1 MQTLKDRLN
10 KLRPIYLICGYL
22 LLLLI
27 LTYFKIQPYNY
38 NLSSLIGLWKGF
50 VELNPS
56 LIDKAFVVYND
67 GGYDGQFFYLIAK
80 SLFTEGLN
88 SFPIM
93 DSFFIR
99 FNRIG
104 LSLLAGSLSGIF
116 GFDSY
121 PIITLGLLTLF
132 HIYSFKLLFGILDTE
147 LKYLS

>member
-104 LSLLAGSLSGIF
+104 LSLLAGFL
-116 GFDSY
+116 
-121 PIITLGLLTLF
+121 
-132 HIYSFKLLFGILDTE
+132 
-147 LKYLS
+147 